1 MDDEDTA
8 AALLQGA
15 AAEIRRDRV
24 YRVGMM
30 VCATVVVIIVGFLG
44 ARLLLRQQ
52 QSLEDRDQQVADQVE
67 TAREIAMGAQLV
79 TTAQAERLRDAST
92 ERRLLLAQVT
102 TLLAQLEREGVD
114 PIVILPD
121 NLLDDVGRPVDPD
134 ADPTVE
140 PAAEPAPSPTAP
152 PPPAPPPPSPEPSPD
167 PSPSPAMWHPDLLPG
182 PPQPAP
188 TPEPTEVVSAVDLTP
203 PDVEYRFPE
212 PPPLTPRPP
221 PMWDHWV
228 ERDR

>member
-1 MDDEDTA
+1 
-8 AALLQGA
+8 
-15 AAEIRRDRV
+15 
-24 YRVGMM
+24 
-30 VCATVVVIIVGFLG
+30 
-44 ARLLLRQQ
+44 
-52 QSLEDRDQQVADQVE
+52 
-67 TAREIAMGAQLV
+67 MGAQLV

-114 PIVILPD
+114 PIVILPE
-121 NLLDDVGRPVDPD
+121 NLLDDVGRPVDPRP
-134 ADPTVE
+134 DPTVE

-152 PPPAPPPPSPEPSPD
+152 TPPAPTPPAPPPPAPQPD
-167 PSPSPAMWHPDLLPG
+167 PDPSPAMWHPDLLPG

-188 TPEPTEVVSAVDLTP
+188 TPEPTDVVALPTP

-212 PPPLTPRPP
+212 PPPLRPRPP

>member
-1 MDDEDTA
+1 MNDDDTA

-121 NLLDDVGRPVDPD
+121 NLLDDVGRPVDPN

-152 PPPAPPPPSPEPSPD
+152 PPPPSPEPLPEPSPEPSPD

-188 TPEPTEVVSAVDLTP
+188 TPEPTEVVALPTP
-203 PDVEYRFPE
+203 PEVEYRFPE
-212 PPPLTPRPP
+212 PPRPP
-221 PMWDHWV
+221 PMWDQWA
-228 ERDR
+228 ERDS